1 MMELIYAQTNLKCP
15 KHKKDFTM
23 RSDNPFQV
31 TIADNVWRAEK
42 FRTYT
47 ILAEEC
53 GKKVVYKCAATEKA
67 KPFIKNI
74 AEIEKANS
82 EYLKGR
88 FDVLCGRLQ
97 GGRIKYDYLTYP
109 SLKDRIAFQMKE
121 GCYDK
126 ANELFEKYINK
137 IRSLKI
143 IKTMPK
149 EFLKVLAND
158 SDDYCLKTD
167 CLTRGLLDLTP
178 DNILTN
184 GNHWIV
190 IDNEWSFDFPV
201 PVIFII
207 FRAIRA
213 LAFALQPEIRK
224 TASKANPVVG
234 IFAGR
239 FKTYYIPIL
248 WMKYITYY
256 GISLW
261 KMFRWETGFQRYV
274 TGDTGTLA
282 FRVRENP
289 NIRTRFLLG

>member
-1 MMELIYAQTNLKCP
+1 MMWCCRTPYKEELLKE
-15 KHKKDFTM
+15 
-23 RSDNPFQV
+23 R
-31 TIADNVWRAEK
+31 TISTSRVVIGRNFWRLEK

-53 GKKVVYKCAATEKA
+53 GKKVVYKCAAVEEA

-74 AEIEKANS
+74 TEIEKANS
-82 EYLKGR
+82 EYLKGL

-109 SLKDRIAFQMKE
+109 SLKDQIAFQMKE

-149 EFLKVLAND
+149 EFLKVLVND
-158 SDDYCLKTD
+158 SVDYCFKVD

-178 DNILTN
+178 DNILIDKDC
-184 GNHWIV
+184 WIV
-190 IDNEWSFDFPV
+190 IDNEWSFDFPI
-201 PVIFII
+201 PVMFVI

-213 LAFALQPEIRK
+213 LAHALQSEIRK
-224 TASKANPVVG
+224 TASEANPVVG
-234 IFAGR
+234 IFAGK
-239 FKTYYIPIL
+239 FKTYYVPIP
-248 WMKYITYY
+248 WMKYVTYY
-256 GISLW
+256 DISLC
-261 KMFRWETGFQRYV
+261 KMSRWETGFQRYV
-274 TGDTGTLA
+274 TGSTGTLS
-282 FRVRENP
+282 FRVRENT